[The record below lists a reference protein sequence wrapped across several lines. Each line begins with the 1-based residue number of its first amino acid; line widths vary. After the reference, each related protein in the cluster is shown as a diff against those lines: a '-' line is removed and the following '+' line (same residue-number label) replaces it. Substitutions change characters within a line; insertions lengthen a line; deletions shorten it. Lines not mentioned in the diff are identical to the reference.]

1 MVAQKL
7 ISAEHMGRAVLFD
20 PQFAMPQRPHF
31 PRDLMVVPLKD
42 GLLIEGAADQQVL
55 RGKATKRLLPR
66 LLPLLDG
73 KRTLEEVAQALPD
86 TSIEVVFNM
95 IALLYTRGL
104 LEDSTADPADF
115 DAKSIDPQVLSYF
128 RRHVDTTRVNQSALQ
143 SLARLASAQIAVLAY
158 GPHTQETCAEICTQL
173 QQTGVGMVNAIAW
186 GTDLKVLLE
195 KPADRRL
202 VLVLV
207 EGQEDQALFQEL
219 DEQCARYSIPWLR
232 VGIDPKR
239 QIAEMGP
246 YFERGETACYRC
258 FARANA
264 EFVEESEE
272 SEGANGFQVKQQL
285 AVRIWAQMLVLE
297 AVYLLS
303 RIAPPSTGIHVMQY
317 NLEDW
322 SNQRIDYPRL
332 PGCSICRPAPVEM
345 GYIEPAL
352 VYEDSVA
359 FASRHLLDPKDHQ
372 VHYRASNMEL
382 AHEGKRYPGNPR
394 VALSPRE
401 HLAGASGSTLECL
414 PGSQELKAP
423 AQPLNVDALASLLL
437 KGAGVR
443 HDDGVK
449 TSKLQRWSPT
459 GGNLGSVELYVV
471 VSRVEGL
478 APGVYFYQSQDH
490 MLAYLRQME
499 REEYASLLQGAILT
513 DSGTQPDALILS
525 VGAYHRVGHKY
536 STFAYRVI
544 NLDAGVALAQ
554 MHMVAHSLGI
564 SAQTVQRW
572 ADDVMVELL
581 DLEDIQEMV
590 TAALALYSM
599 TEGR

>member
-7 ISAEHMGRAVLFD
+7 ISAEDMGRAVSFD

-42 GLLIEGAADQQVL
+42 GLLIEGTADQQVL

-73 KRTLEEVAQALPD
+73 RHTLEEVAQALPD
-86 TSIEVVFNM
+86 TAARAIFNM

-104 LEDSTADPADF
+104 LEDSAADPADF

-128 RRHVDTTRVNQSALQ
+128 RRHVDTTRVNHSALR
-143 SLARLASAQIAVLAY
+143 SLARLATAQVAVIVY
-158 GPHTQETCAEICTQL
+158 GSYAQGAHAELCAQL
-173 QQTGVGMVNAIAW
+173 QQTGVGMVSTLEW
-186 GTDLKVLLE
+186 GDDLGVLL
-195 KPADRRL
+195 KKQAARRL
-202 VLVLV
+202 VVVLA
-207 EGQEDQALFQEL
+207 EGHEDQALFQEL

-232 VGIDPKR
+232 AGIDLKR
-239 QIAEMGP
+239 KIAEMGP

-258 FARANA
+258 FARASA
-264 EFVEESEE
+264 ESVEEP
-272 SEGANGFQVKQQL
+272 GVADGFQFTQQL
-285 AVRIWAQMLVLE
+285 TVRLWAQMLVLE
-297 AVYLLS
+297 ATYLLS
-303 RIAPPSTGIHVMQY
+303 RIGPPTTGIHVMQY
-317 NLEDW
+317 QLEDW

-332 PGCSICRPAPVEM
+332 PGCPICRPAPVEM
-345 GYIEPAL
+345 GSIESAV

-382 AHEGKRYPGNPR
+382 AHEGKRYPGNVH
-394 VALSPRE
+394 VALPLRE
-401 HLAGASGSTLECL
+401 QLAGASGSTLGCL
-414 PGSQELKAP
+414 PGSEGAKAP
-423 AQPLNVDALASLLL
+423 SQPLNVDALAGLLL

-443 HDDGVK
+443 HDDGK
-449 TSKLQRWSPT
+449 TNKLQRWSPT

-471 VSRVEGL
+471 VSKVEGL
-478 APGVYFYQSQDH
+478 APGVYFYQSHDH
-490 MLAYLRQME
+490 TLAYLRQME
-499 REEYASLLQGAILT
+499 REEYESLLQRVVLI
-513 DSGTQPDALILS
+513 DSGMQPDVLILS

-544 NLDAGVALAQ
+544 NLDAGVALSQ
-554 MHMVAHSLGI
+554 MHMVARSLGI

-572 ADDVMVELL
+572 ADDAIADLL

-590 TAALALYSM
+590 TAILAL
-599 TEGR
+599 